1 MSAKRRWR
9 LLRGVLFALILLL
22 LLLLGAQWWLGTAI
36 GRGVVESRLSDAFG
50 RPVRLDGEFAVG
62 IFPLPGASGTELKF
76 FTSDGRWLVVD
87 AGSFLARLSPRALL
101 KGEVEVMALRLEEA
115 GVDLGRLASEPSA
128 VPETADA
135 YFRIPN
141 IRSFQL
147 DGVSLYF
154 DGMGSQPLVHIEEL
168 SIDEFEVD
176 APARFE
182 TEVSVASAGSEWV
195 GISAAGNLTLWAG
208 GVAEAAVTHLDLAV
222 YGWRANGFEGGVSAD
237 FVRSLLA
244 IDLQLN
250 NAETPFSVAGRV
262 AWDLDFPDEMGGY
275 LIEEIEFVSGMQRIA
290 GSGCLLDG
298 APPVLHATLSSETI
312 NLDALNALVDS
323 WRLPADDASGPL
335 PDEVG
340 EQQPAGEGEDGLPFD
355 LAVQLEVDKA
365 TFRGA
370 LADGILLSAG
380 ARPECP

>member
-9 LLRGVLFALILLL
+9 LLRGVLIALALMLLL
-22 LLLLGAQWWLGTAI
+22 LLAAQWWLGTEI

-62 IFPLPGASGTELKF
+62 IFPLPGASGTDLKF

-115 GVDLGRLASEPSA
+115 GVDLGRLASEPRVA
-128 VPETADA
+128 PETSDA

-154 DGMGSQPLVHIEEL
+154 DGMGSQPHVHIAKL

-182 TEVSVASAGSEWV
+182 AEVSVMSEGTRLV

-222 YGWRANGFEGGVSAD
+222 DGWRANGFEGGFSTD
-237 FVRSLLA
+237 FVRSVFG
-244 IDLQLN
+244 IGLQLN
-250 NAETPFSVAGRV
+250 NAKTPFSVVGRV
-262 AWDLDFPDEMGGY
+262 AWDPDFPEEASGY
-275 LIEEIEFVSGMQRIA
+275 LIEEIEFVSGTQRIA

-298 APPVLHATLSSETI
+298 TPPVLHATLSSEAI
-312 NLDALNALVDS
+312 DLDALNALVDS
-323 WRLPADDASGPL
+323 WRLPADYASGSIQ
-335 PDEVG
+335 DEVW
-340 EQQPAGEGEDGLPFD
+340 EQQPAVESEGGLPFD
-355 LAVQLEVDKA
+355 LAVRLEVEKA

-370 LADGILLSAG
+370 EADGILLSAG